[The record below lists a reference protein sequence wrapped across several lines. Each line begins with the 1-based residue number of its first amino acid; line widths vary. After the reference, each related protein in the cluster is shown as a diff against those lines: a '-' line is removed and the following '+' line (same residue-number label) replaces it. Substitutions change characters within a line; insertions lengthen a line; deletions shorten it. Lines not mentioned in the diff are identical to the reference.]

1 MLTAVAVLVFLV
13 SFIAIRH
20 LDPHGIL
27 FYQGCA
33 LAILVSAAQTRT
45 ARARIRLSWSASI
58 KDGITTLLLIYAFV
72 FTVPVTADR
81 SYSVMMLRHI
91 GEAPGGLSRDEVNR
105 RYVSEFVDRG
115 GVDKRLVEQQA
126 TGTIAR
132 QGDAYVLTARGRML
146 DHAFRWTCR
155 IFACQKQ

>member
-1 MLTAVAVLVFLV
+1 MLTIVAVLAFLV
-13 SFIAIRH
+13 SFIALRH
-20 LDPHGIL
+20 LQPGGIL

-33 LAILVSAAQTRT
+33 LAVLTATAQVAV
-45 ARARIRLSWSASI
+45 ARARFRQGWSTTI
-58 KDGITTLLLIYAFV
+58 KDAMTTLLLIYAFV

-81 SYSVMMLRHI
+81 SYSVMMLKHI

-105 RYVSEFVDRG
+105 RYISEFVDRG

-146 DHAFRWTCR
+146 DQAFRWTCR
-155 IFACQKQ
+155 VFACQQQ